1 MKNLDLNKRTQIL
14 IKNLLE
20 KRRENW
26 KEGVFSGEIPKKIS
40 ELHHEY
46 KLEQEISAKT
56 NPYNRIVI
64 TPQFSMTTHCKFEKF
79 SK

>member
-1 MKNLDLNKRTQIL
+1 MKNLELNKRTQIL

-20 KRRENW
+20 KRKENW

-40 ELHHEY
+40 ELHKEY
-46 KLEQEISAKT
+46 KLEQEISAKI

-64 TPQFSMTTHCKFEKF
+64 IPPMSMGKHCIL
-79 SK
+79 